1 MMSMFH
7 EMFFNVYEYTTKQGW
22 IYNQIGVKYIRFHT
36 NSKDIWQIILKKFF
50 MHKKALP
57 PLTILF
63 AHRYQPISV
72 IDLGNLVLSP
82 GVVDSHVHVNEPGR
96 THW

>member
-36 NSKDIWQIILKKFF
+36 NSKDIWQKI
-50 MHKKALP
+50 
-57 PLTILF
+57 
-63 AHRYQPISV
+63 
-72 IDLGNLVLSP
+72 
-82 GVVDSHVHVNEPGR
+82 
-96 THW
+96 